1 MLKIITI
8 DSSDYLKIRTDDP
21 LFAYG
26 MALFET
32 IAIERG
38 QLFFWRRHWERLV
51 HSAQFLG
58 FGEILSKEQTA
69 VLSAIKSFYHG
80 ASKQTSILKLCL
92 FQSQGELNLIIYPR
106 EPFECTSSKHLC
118 LNEAYPINEKS
129 VISGFKTHNY
139 FENIH
144 LLKDAR
150 EKGFYDYLRINCRG
164 ELAETTISNLFLKIN
179 DRYITPTLDSGALPG
194 VIRSVLLESDL
205 FLESV
210 ISLEDLKQADAFY
223 IMNSIQ
229 GIVAIDRVSNWHNEI
244 VFDIGSYVDDSMP
257 ILAGHLRTLEQ
268 LEAIS
273 L

>member
-38 QLFFWRRHWERLV
+38 QLLFWRRHWERLV

-58 FGEILSKEQTA
+58 LGEVLMEEQTA
-69 VLSAIKSFYHG
+69 VLSAIKAFYHRTL
-80 ASKQTSILKLCL
+80 KQTSILKLCL
-92 FQSQGELNLIIYPR
+92 FQSQGELNLLIYPR
-106 EPFECTSSKHLC
+106 EPFECTNAKHLC
-118 LNEAYPINEKS
+118 LNEEYPINEKS
-129 VISGFKTHNY
+129 VISRFKTHNY
-139 FENIH
+139 FENIY

-150 EKGFYDYLRINCRG
+150 EKGFYDYLRINCLG
-164 ELAETTISNLFLKIN
+164 AITETAISNIFLKIN
-179 DRYITPTLDSGALPG
+179 DRYLTPSVDSGVLPG
-194 VIRSVLLESDL
+194 VIRSVLLESEL
-205 FLESV
+205 FVESV
-210 ISLEDLKQADAFY
+210 ISPEDLRQADAVY
-223 IMNSIQ
+223 IMNSVQ
-229 GIVAIDRVSNWHNEI
+229 GIVAIDVVSNLHNEI
-244 VFDIGSYVDDSMP
+244 VFDVGSYVDESMP
-257 ILAGHLRTLEQ
+257 TLTGHLKTLEQ